1 MILARDV
8 FYLKFGKA
16 KEARSVITEGKALVN
31 KLGYTKTRA
40 MMDLVGHSYTM
51 VLEMEW
57 ESLAEMENKSKT
69 AFADKDWQN
78 WYQKFVPLVDSSY
91 REIFTIIE

>member
-1 MILARDV
+1 MILVRDV

-16 KEARSVITEGKALVN
+16 KEAKAVMNEGKDLVKN
-31 KLGYTKTRA
+31 LGYTKPRA
-40 MMDLVGHSYTM
+40 MMDLVGHSYTL

-57 ESLAEMENKSKT
+57 ESLSEMEKNGKN
-69 AFADKDWQN
+69 AFADKNWQN

-91 REIFTIIE
+91 REIFTILD